1 MTMTELEQLMPQ
13 VDVRVNQLARTP
25 FWNEELNDPDQYADT
40 SFEIECVALS
50 QIAQIDINTAYSLLC
65 QYYENETL

>member
-1 MTMTELEQLMPQ
+1 MTTAELEQLMPQ

-25 FWNEELNDPDQYADT
+25 FWNEELNDPDQYADV
-40 SFEIECVALS
+40 SFELECVALS
-50 QIAQIDINTAYSLLC
+50 EIAQIDQDVACELLC